1 MRGPVPAHST
11 AVVTENIAAVDARR
25 PRVAILDYRRY
36 NGTVGRPV
44 HGPCRCL
51 LTCRGCS
58 CRPAASAAISGARQ
72 AFSVTGSVH
81 AGNSDPCETPA
92 DVVEIRGAFIFTAR
106 SELRKVLFLA
116 PSVCGFFV
124 CV

>member
-1 MRGPVPAHST
+1 M
-11 AVVTENIAAVDARR
+11 
-25 PRVAILDYRRY
+25 RVAPGLLFSTTA
-36 NGTVGRPV
+36 GTTERSVGRYTDHV
-44 HGPCRCL
+44 GAYL
-51 LTCRGCS
+51 LVGTAAAAA
-58 CRPAASAAISGARQ
+58 AASAAISRAQQ

-92 DVVEIRGAFIFTAR
+92 DVSLVEIRGAFIFTAR